1 MASAPAIPGAAVMRR
16 RSIES
21 LAALIERGRVV
32 VAANK
37 PGLPVLEVPCWI
49 KGLIFDC
56 DGTLADTMALH
67 YAAWEDAF
75 AALNL
80 CCPLEFLIRHNG
92 MPTDQIVLRYNAEFG
107 QQVAVASFVADKD
120 RRSQARM
127 DQSRPLE
134 PVATLARDYHGRL
147 PMAVVSGG
155 TRANVE
161 RTLQAIGLRD
171 LFPVVLTADD
181 GFPPKP
187 APDLFLEAARRLG
200 VESGCCQVFE
210 DADAGLEA
218 ARRAGML
225 ATDVR
230 PVVNGC
236 MEQVVVHPPLR

>member
-1 MASAPAIPGAAVMRR
+1 VAT
-16 RSIES
+16 
-21 LAALIERGRVV
+21 
-32 VAANK
+32 AANK
-37 PGLPVLEVPCWI
+37 PGIPALEVPCWI
-49 KGLIFDC
+49 RGLLFDC

-75 AALNL
+75 SALNL

-127 DQSRPLE
+127 ALSRPLE
-134 PVATLARDYHGRL
+134 PVATLAREYHGRL

-200 VESGCCQVFE
+200 LEPGYCQVFE
-210 DADAGLEA
+210 DAEAGLEA

-230 PVVNGC
+230 PVVDGC
-236 MEQVVVHPPLR
+236 MERVVIHPPLR

>member
-1 MASAPAIPGAAVMRR
+1 MRQ

-21 LAALIERGRVV
+21 LEVSIKQGRAAV
-32 VAANK
+32 
-37 PGLPVLEVPCWI
+37 GLRNNPRNPTLDVPPWI
-49 KGLIFDC
+49 QGLIFDC

-80 CCPLEFLIRHNG
+80 RCPLEFLIRHNG
-92 MPTDQIVLRYNAEFG
+92 MPTDQIVRRYNAEFG
-107 QQVAVASFVADKD
+107 QQVAVAAFVADKD

-127 DQSRPLE
+127 DQARPLE

-161 RTLQAIGLRD
+161 RTLQAIGLRE

-181 GFPPKP
+181 GLPPKP

-200 VESGCCQVFE
+200 VEPRYCQVFE

-225 ATDVR
+225 TTDVR
-230 PVVNGC
+230 PVVGGC
-236 MEQVVVHPPLR
+236 MERVVVHPPPR